1 MKEVVRS
8 VETHEIYGIEVLYQ
22 NGNINV
28 NELEPIIVERN
39 GMKEERALKEL
50 RKVYGKN
57 RHLEVKD
64 IVTTKVKYACPLDKF
79 MEYARVVNSDI
90 KEDVGGTL

>member
-22 NGNINV
+22 NGNVNV
-28 NELEPIIVERN
+28 IELEPITIERN

-57 RHLEVKD
+57 RHLEVRD

-79 MEYARVVNSDI
+79 MEFARVVDSEN
-90 KEDVGGTL
+90 KGDVE